1 MATEFTKKQRACIDH
16 YLVNFKQV
24 DAYKAAGYSPR
35 GNKGTH
41 SKNSSLF
48 FNLPKIKAEIQRRI
62 TELESRSGINC
73 LRIERAIEKIAFKT
87 EPKNII
93 TTMEQLKALELL
105 GKRHGMFEQKHK
117 VSVEFSFDQF
127 IKEAYNARNK

>member
-48 FNLPKIKAEIQRRI
+48 FNLPKVKAEIQRRI
-62 TELESRSGINC
+62 TELESRSRINC
-73 LRIERAIEKIAFKT
+73 LRIEREIEKIAFNEDTKIAVTTT
-87 EPKNII
+87 EK
-93 TTMEQLKALELL
+93 LKALELL
-105 GKRHGMFEQKHK
+105 AKRHQMFVQKVIVAADSTFAEFVKKAFSEQ
-117 VSVEFSFDQF
+117 E
-127 IKEAYNARNK
+127 